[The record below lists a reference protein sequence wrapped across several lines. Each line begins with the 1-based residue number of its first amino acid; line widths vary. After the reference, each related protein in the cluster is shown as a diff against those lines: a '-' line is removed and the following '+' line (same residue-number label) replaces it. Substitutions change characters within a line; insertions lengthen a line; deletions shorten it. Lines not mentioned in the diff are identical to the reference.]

1 MAYRVTLTA
10 AAAAKNLDDL
20 SSGLRPRVAEAL
32 RRLADD
38 ARPAKSRKLEG
49 KVGYRVAVGDYRVL
63 YLIDD
68 QRKMVTVYKIGHR
81 REVYRD

>member
-1 MAYRVTLTA
+1 MVYRVTLTPA
-10 AAAAKNLDDL
+10 AIKSLDDL
-20 SSGLRPRVAEAL
+20 SSVLQPRVAEAL
-32 RRLADD
+32 RKLADD
-38 ARPAKSRKLEG
+38 ARPPKSKKLEG

-68 QRKMVTVYKIGHR
+68 QRKVVTVYKIGHR